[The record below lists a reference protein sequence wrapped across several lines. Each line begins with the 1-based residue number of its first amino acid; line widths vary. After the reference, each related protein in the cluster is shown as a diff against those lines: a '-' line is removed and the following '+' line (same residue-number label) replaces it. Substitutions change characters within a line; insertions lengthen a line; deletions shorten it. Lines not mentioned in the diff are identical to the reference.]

1 MIPVRDTTVA
11 RGFAPVTTILI
22 IAILA
27 MFIQE
32 LRLGEQIFHMFRA
45 SPADIAGYL
54 IKGKPGFLKI
64 HTSIITSGFIHAGYI
79 HLIGNLIFLS
89 VFGPPVEKTIG
100 AVRFGLF
107 FLAAVLTAF
116 YIHAMIHPHSTV
128 PVVGASGAIAA
139 VMGAYLFLNPKG
151 RILTIIPLILM
162 LEVIEVPS
170 FIFILIWFAIQG
182 VQGFL
187 SMHTASPVAWF
198 SHIGGFLMGLSV
210 GVHYRLT
217 RL

>member
-11 RGFAPVTTILI
+11 RGISPVTTILI
-22 IAILA
+22 IANLA

-32 LRLGEQIFHMFRA
+32 LRLGEQIFHMFGA
-45 SPADIAGYL
+45 SPADMTGYL
-54 IKGKPGFLKI
+54 IEGTPGFLGI
-64 HTSIITSGFIHAGYI
+64 HTSIVASGFIHTGYV

-89 VFGPPVEKTIG
+89 VFGPPVEKIIG
-100 AVRFGLF
+100 KVRFGLF
-107 FLAAVLTAF
+107 YTAALFAAF
-116 YIHAMIHPHSTV
+116 YAHAVIHPHSSV

-139 VMGAYLFLNPKG
+139 VMGAYLVLNPRG

-162 LEVIEVPS
+162 LEIVEVPS
-170 FIFILIWFAIQG
+170 VIFILIWVLIQG

-198 SHIGGFLMGLSV
+198 SHIGGFLMGLLM
-210 GVHYRLT
+210 GIHYRLS
-217 RL
+217 R

>member
-11 RGFAPVTTILI
+11 RGISPVTTILI
-22 IAILA
+22 IANLA

-45 SPADIAGYL
+45 SPADMTGYL
-54 IKGKPGFLKI
+54 IEGTPGFLGI
-64 HTSIITSGFIHAGYI
+64 HTSIVASGFIHTGYI

-89 VFGPPVEKTIG
+89 VFGPPVEKIIG
-100 AVRFGLF
+100 KARFGLF
-107 FLAAVLTAF
+107 YTAALFAAF
-116 YIHAMIHPHSTV
+116 YAHAVIHPHSSV

-139 VMGAYLFLNPKG
+139 IMGAYLVLNPKG

-162 LEVIEVPS
+162 LEIVEVPS
-170 FIFILIWFAIQG
+170 VIFILIWAMIQG

-198 SHIGGFLMGLSV
+198 SHIGGFLMGLLM
-210 GVHYRLT
+210 GIHYRLSQ
-217 RL
+217 

>member
-11 RGFAPVTTILI
+11 RGISPVTTILI
-22 IAILA
+22 IANLA

-45 SPADIAGYL
+45 SPADMTGYL
-54 IKGKPGFLKI
+54 IEGTPGFLGI
-64 HTSIITSGFIHAGYI
+64 HTSIVASGFIHTGYV

-89 VFGPPVEKTIG
+89 VFGPPVEKIIG
-100 AVRFGLF
+100 KARFGLF
-107 FLAAVLTAF
+107 YTAALFAAF
-116 YIHAMIHPHSTV
+116 YAHAVIHPHSSV

-139 VMGAYLFLNPKG
+139 IMGAYLVLNPKG

-162 LEVIEVPS
+162 LEIVEVPS
-170 FIFILIWFAIQG
+170 VIFILIWAMIQG

-198 SHIGGFLMGLSV
+198 SHIGGFLMGLLM
-210 GVHYRLT
+210 GIHYRLSQ
-217 RL
+217 